1 MICNNCGNE
10 ILEEFGTCPYCKTP
24 IGQNQN
30 SNNKQDY
37 RNNRYIYN
45 KRKQNDTTATTV
57 ICIIIAVVSLTLFI
71 ILIKNNSIENIIL
84 TKDNLQETM
93 DNYSKM
99 KKDSDDIVYVVYAL
113 LYYTT
118 IDYMYNIFNLDAA
131 EENAYMRV
139 YGKTIK
145 ELKNEGKSLMEE
157 NNVTVKQF
165 KESLKYYNFWKG
177 IYEKI

>member
-30 SNNKQDY
+30 SNNKQNY

-71 ILIKNNSIENIIL
+71 ILIKNTSIENTKL
-84 TKDNLQETM
+84 TKDNFKETLKEYANTEYSSTEGPSDDLAYVM
-93 DNYSKM
+93 YAILNYSIIYYI
-99 KKDSDDIVYVVYAL
+99 SNNYEFDDQLTVI
-113 LYYTT
+113 
-118 IDYMYNIFNLDAA
+118 
-131 EENAYMRV
+131 
-139 YGKTIK
+139 YGKTIN
-145 ELKNEGKSLMEE
+145 ELKKEGKKLMEKKDVQIE
-157 NNVTVKQF
+157 NF
-165 KESLKYYNFWKG
+165 K
-177 IYEKI
+177 IYLRSINGG